1 MKTVKIKDLG
11 RTVTGHTPPTS
22 ESKYFGDYMPF
33 VKPTDIDKESKYTY
47 NPEQYYSEEAA
58 EKYKTSLIPK
68 GATCVVCI
76 GTIGEKMTMAHCDLY
91 TNQSINSIIP
101 SKDYDPDYVYYL
113 LKYNLGKVKALNKG
127 TASGREFVSKSTFLE
142 MDVEVHED
150 LATQQKIGA
159 MLSAYDSLIENNRK
173 QIKLLEEAAMRLYNE
188 WFIELQYP
196 GYESSEIIEGVP
208 SGWRVVTLGEVT
220 SKFATG
226 LNPRQNFVLGEGEN
240 YYVTIKNMAH
250 NSVLFDDK
258 CDRVTDDAIKRINNR
273 SDLKR
278 GDLLFSGIGTI
289 GRVYL
294 IHKDVTD
301 WNISESIFT
310 MRPNDFVSSEFLY
323 QLLLNNKIQD
333 YSQAN
338 AHGTAQKGIRM
349 ADLKAFKFLLP
360 SESIMHL
367 FTETVAPYIY
377 RAKDLDDQC
386 GELQEARD
394 SLTQRIMS
402 GEVTP

>member
-101 SKDYDPDYVYYL
+101 SKDNDPDYVYYL

-159 MLSAYDSLIENNRK
+159 MLSAYDSLIENYQK
-173 QIKLLEEAAMRLYNE
+173 QIKLLEEAAQRYYVR
-188 WFIELQYP
+188 WFVEHYVPSELSADFTQWK
-196 GYESSEIIEGVP
+196 ESS
-208 SGWRVVTLGEVT
+208 L
-220 SKFATG
+220 
-226 LNPRQNFVLGEGEN
+226 
-240 YYVTIKNMAH
+240 
-250 NSVLFDDK
+250 
-258 CDRVTDDAIKRINNR
+258 
-273 SDLKR
+273 
-278 GDLLFSGIGTI
+278 GDLAKFVRGKTITKDAVAQNGTVPVVAGGLQPAYYHNVANAKAPVITVSGSGANAGYT
-289 GRVYL
+289 
-294 IHKDVTD
+294 
-301 WNISESIFT
+301 NIYFEDIWASDCS
-310 MRPNDFVSSEFLY
+310 FL
-323 QLLLNNKIQD
+323 D
-333 YSQAN
+333 SQASPFLSFILCFLRDN
-338 AHGTAQKGIRM
+338 KATIDNLQKGAAQPHVYAKDINALPM
-349 ADLKAFKFLLP
+349 AIPPLEVLRAF
-360 SESIMHL
+360 ESL
-367 FTETVAPYIY
+367 VAPYFNKIAGLSKSKKLLLSS
-377 RAKDLDDQC
+377 RDMM
-386 GELQEARD
+386 LQKVF
-394 SLTQRIMS
+394 S
-402 GEVTP
+402 GTLCF